1 MEENGTKSAVSES
14 EASAVLVEDL
24 KRGALTADQQRQLAE
39 LLSSAPH
46 SVLMTATHHQCFSGP
61 LPPPE
66 QFQQYSEDA
75 RQIIL
80 KMAQDEQTHAH
91 SMAKK
96 ALDGAISKDRR
107 GQITGG
113 LIAIGGLAA
122 AAWIAPYSAVAA
134 AIIGALDLFGMVALF
149 VAPRVL
155 EHRDSKSADEI
166 SRKES

>member
-1 MEENGTKSAVSES
+1 MSTVSES
-14 EASAVLVEDL
+14 DVSAALVEDL
-24 KRGALTADQQRQLAE
+24 KRGALTADQQRQLAD
-39 LLSSAPH
+39 LLRSAPN
-46 SVLMTATHHQCFSGP
+46 SVVMTATRHECFLGP
-61 LPPPE
+61 IPPPE
-66 QFQQYSEDA
+66 QFHQYSDDV

-107 GQITGG
+107 GQIVGG
-113 LIAIGGLAA
+113 LIAIGGLGA

-149 VAPRVL
+149 VAPRVF
-155 EHRDSKSADEI
+155 EHRVSKECG
-166 SRKES
+166 